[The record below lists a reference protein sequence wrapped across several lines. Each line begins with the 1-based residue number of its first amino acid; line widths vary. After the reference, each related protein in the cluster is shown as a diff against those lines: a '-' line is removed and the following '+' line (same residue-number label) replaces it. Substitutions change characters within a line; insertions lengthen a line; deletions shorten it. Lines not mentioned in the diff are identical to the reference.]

1 MAADPTS
8 PVIGDSDDDRALV
21 PAEYSKGRGALSPL
35 MTLATVDDEDV
46 ARPAGTQ
53 ERPLWTRN
61 AGTGVDR
68 EVVVSTYRVTT
79 AFAGASIGDTLT
91 ATRVLDVSGSS
102 ASQVGATAWY
112 NETTAAALG
121 GAPAAANIAL
131 TGSGTATETTLT
143 SVLAALNVPI
153 PGIQATGS
161 LGALNANVE
170 LVLGGAAGFV
180 VDLRGTFS
188 ATVTFQ
194 GTIDGTNW
202 FPVAVL
208 PAGGSVNVAT
218 VTTATA
224 AGAWAGSASGFLR
237 VRAIATAYTSGTA
250 NVVIRA
256 VQNASINLTMP
267 SGATS
272 QTVAVGSALPAGANT
287 IGAVNIAA
295 SQTLATVT
303 TVGSAQLSAPVA
315 IADITSAAITS
326 TATTSAI
333 AFSFGASYKVVIPV
347 TAVSGTNPTMD
358 VSVEE
363 SLDGGTNWFKVYDFP
378 RITSTGIYSSPK
390 LPQTGNRVRFVQ
402 TLGGTTPSFTRAINR
417 LQSSDPVPA
426 LRQLIDR
433 AIVLTGLN
441 STAALDAAECNNAQ
455 LIIELGTATTPPAIQ
470 IEGSDSLGGT
480 GQWYALGPA
489 LTGVASSTVQV
500 TVNNIQSNRIRAR
513 VTTIGN
519 TIGAGY
525 AITLK
530 GF

>member
-1 MAADPTS
+1 M
-8 PVIGDSDDDRALV
+8 
-21 PAEYSKGRGALSPL
+21 PL
-35 MTLATVDDEDV
+35 PD
-46 ARPAGTQ
+46 
-53 ERPLWTRN
+53 
-61 AGTGVDR
+61 
-68 EVVVSTYRVTT
+68 
-79 AFAGASIGDTLT
+79 F
-91 ATRVLDVSGSS
+91 RVLSVDENGDPVSGGGGGGD
-102 ASQVGATAWY
+102 AS
-112 NETTAAALG
+112 
-121 GAPAAANIAL
+121 AANQTTLIGL
-131 TGSGTATETTLT
+131 VNDVETTLT
-143 SVLAALNVPI
+143 AINSALNVPI
-153 PGIQATGS
+153 PGLQATGS

-194 GTIDGTNW
+194 GTINGTDW
-202 FPVAVL
+202 FTIAVL
-208 PAGGSVNVAT
+208 PAGGSVNVAS

-224 AGAWAGSASGFLR
+224 AGAWAGSATGVLR
-237 VRAIATAYTSGTA
+237 VRAIATAYTSGTVT
-250 NVVIRA
+250 VVIRA
-256 VQNASINLTMP
+256 VQNPSINLTMP

-295 SQTLATVT
+295 TQTLATVT
-303 TVGSAQLSAPVA
+303 TVGSAQIASPVA
-315 IADITSAAITS
+315 IADIVSGAITS
-326 TATTSAI
+326 TATTSAFTP
-333 AFSFGASYKVVIPV
+333 AFGVSYKVNIPV
-347 TAVSGTNPTMD
+347 TVVSGTNPTMD
-358 VSVEE
+358 VSIEE

-378 RITSTGIYSSPK
+378 RITATGIYSSPK
-390 LPQTGNRVRFVQ
+390 LPQTGNRVRYVQ

-417 LQSSDPVPA
+417 LQSSDPIPA

-441 STAALDAAECNNAQ
+441 STASLDAAECNNAQ
-455 LIIELGTATTPPAIQ
+455 LVIELGTATTPPAIQ

-480 GQWYALGPA
+480 NQWYAIGSPM
-489 LTGVASSTVQV
+489 TGVASSTVQV